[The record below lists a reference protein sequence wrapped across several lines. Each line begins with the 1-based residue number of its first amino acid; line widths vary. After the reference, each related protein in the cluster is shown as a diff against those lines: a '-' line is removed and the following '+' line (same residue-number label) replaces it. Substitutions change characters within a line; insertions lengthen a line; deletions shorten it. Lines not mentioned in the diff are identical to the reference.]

1 MMKKTK
7 ISEQVLIDKLF
18 DRNQV
23 KEIIPLGFK
32 TIQRNKIIVFVP
44 ESHVEDV
51 FNTMSNAGA
60 GEIGDYKM
68 CSFRSEGIGTYKPVK
83 SSRPF
88 AGKRGIVNYESEI
101 KLEMECDESSLNNV
115 IQSMLEIH
123 PYEEVAY
130 EIYPFFKFSNE
141 TNSVLIYLKRAVTL
155 GSILIK
161 LNRKINEHQI
171 KMNLKVKS
179 LVLTNDNDVDICD
192 ADLVIQ
198 KSKDKFKIKTI
209 K

>member
-1 MMKKTK
+1 MKKKTK
-7 ISEQVLIDKLF
+7 ISEQNLIDKLF

-32 TIQRNKIIVFVP
+32 TIQRNKIILFVP

-101 KLEMECDESSLNNV
+101 KLEMECDESSLNQV

-130 EIYPFFKFSNE
+130 EIYPFFKFSTE

-171 KMNLKVKS
+171 KMNLKVRS
-179 LVLTNDNDVDICD
+179 LVLTDDNDVDIGD